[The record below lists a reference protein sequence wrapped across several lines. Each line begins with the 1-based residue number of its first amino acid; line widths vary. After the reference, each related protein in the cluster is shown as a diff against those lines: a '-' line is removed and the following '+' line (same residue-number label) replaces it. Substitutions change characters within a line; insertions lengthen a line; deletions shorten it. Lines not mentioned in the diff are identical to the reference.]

1 MILPGDPVPALAVTL
16 AEAAPA
22 GTRAVLVGSMI
33 VGTLLMLWGAK
44 LLRPAVVLAT
54 MAACFL
60 LAVVAARHALPQVPL
75 WAAAAV
81 GAVAGLL
88 AGALLY
94 RPAVAVATAIVAAT
108 AGGLIAFAVM
118 AGGSLDTAP
127 RDLGHAL
134 VANPREVSRPGD
146 GSRAGMRMLEV
157 LAPPAGTPDD
167 LGERA
172 QSAVDATAPVA
183 ERALRS
189 TADAARRGWNR
200 AREAV
205 EATDPPFRTLLVG
218 STAAGAVSGLLLGLL
233 FTTLMARVLTSL
245 AGAWLLVAG
254 SLPLLASHGHAPMPD
269 DPRAWLVALTALTVA
284 GTLMQAAL
292 GGAPAAP
299 ARAKRP
305 AAKAGGA
312 APRAAADARPD
323 APAAA
328 RA

>member
-1 MILPGDPVPALAVTL
+1 MPALTV

-22 GTRAVLVGSMI
+22 GTRAVLVGAMI
-33 VGTLLMLWGAK
+33 VGTLLMLWGAR

-60 LAVVAARHALPQVPL
+60 FAVVAARNALPQVPL

-94 RPAVAVATAIVAAT
+94 RPAVAAATAVVAAT
-108 AGGLIAFAVM
+108 AGALIAFAVM

-157 LAPPAGTPDD
+157 LSPPAGMADG
-167 LGERA
+167 LGAGA
-172 QSAVDATAPVA
+172 QSVVDASAPMA

-200 AREAV
+200 GCQAV

-254 SLPLLASHGHAPMPD
+254 ALPLLASHGHAPMPD
-269 DPRAWLVALTALTVA
+269 DPRAWLVVLTGLTVA
-284 GTLMQAAL
+284 GTLMQSAL
-292 GGAPAAP
+292 GGAPASKSRATRAASKAAKAAPKASATAANDAPAP
-299 ARAKRP
+299 ARA
-305 AAKAGGA
+305 
-312 APRAAADARPD
+312 
-323 APAAA
+323 
-328 RA
+328 

>member
-1 MILPGDPVPALAVTL
+1 MPTL
-16 AEAAPA
+16 TMAEAAPI
-22 GTRAVLVGSMI
+22 GTRAVLVGAMI
-33 VGTLLMLWGAK
+33 VGTLLMLWGAR

-60 LAVVAARHALPQVPL
+60 LAVVAARNALPQVPL

-94 RPAVAVATAIVAAT
+94 RPAVAVATAVVAAT
-108 AGGLIAFAVM
+108 AGALIAFAVM

-157 LAPPAGTPDD
+157 LSPPAGMADD
-167 LGERA
+167 LGAGA
-172 QSAVDATAPVA
+172 QSVVDASAPVA

-200 AREAV
+200 GCQAV

-254 SLPLLASHGHAPMPD
+254 ALPLLASHGHAPMPD
-269 DPRAWLVALTALTVA
+269 DPRAWLVVLTALTVA
-284 GTLMQAAL
+284 GTLMQSAL
-292 GGAPAAP
+292 GGAPASKSRATRAASKAAKATPKASAAATNDAPAP
-299 ARAKRP
+299 ARA
-305 AAKAGGA
+305 
-312 APRAAADARPD
+312 
-323 APAAA
+323 
-328 RA
+328 

>member
-1 MILPGDPVPALAVTL
+1 MPTL
-16 AEAAPA
+16 TMAEAAPI
-22 GTRAVLVGSMI
+22 GTRAVLVGAMI
-33 VGTLLMLWGAK
+33 VGTLLMLWGAR

-60 LAVVAARHALPQVPL
+60 LAVVAARNALPQVPL

-94 RPAVAVATAIVAAT
+94 RPAVAAATAVVAAT
-108 AGGLIAFAVM
+108 AGALIAFAVM

-157 LAPPAGTPDD
+157 LSPPAGMADD
-167 LGERA
+167 LGAGA
-172 QSAVDATAPVA
+172 QSVVDASAPMA

-200 AREAV
+200 GCQAV

-254 SLPLLASHGHAPMPD
+254 ALPLLASHGHAPMPD
-269 DPRAWLVALTALTVA
+269 DPRAWLVVLTALTVA
-284 GTLMQAAL
+284 GTLMQSAL
-292 GGAPAAP
+292 GGAPASKSRATRAASKAAKAAPKASATAANDAPAP
-299 ARAKRP
+299 ARA
-305 AAKAGGA
+305 
-312 APRAAADARPD
+312 
-323 APAAA
+323 
-328 RA
+328 

>member
-1 MILPGDPVPALAVTL
+1 MPTL
-16 AEAAPA
+16 TMAEAAPI
-22 GTRAVLVGSMI
+22 GTRAVLVGAMI
-33 VGTLLMLWGAK
+33 VGTLLMLWGAR

-60 LAVVAARHALPQVPL
+60 FAVVAARNALPQVPL

-94 RPAVAVATAIVAAT
+94 RPAVAVATAVVAAT
-108 AGGLIAFAVM
+108 AGALIAFAVM

-157 LAPPAGTPDD
+157 LSPPAGMADD
-167 LGERA
+167 LGAGA
-172 QSAVDATAPVA
+172 QSVVDASAPMA

-200 AREAV
+200 GCQAV

-254 SLPLLASHGHAPMPD
+254 ALPLLASHGHAPMPD
-269 DPRAWLVALTALTVA
+269 DPRAWLVVLTALTVA
-284 GTLMQAAL
+284 GTLMQSAL
-292 GGAPAAP
+292 GGAPASKSLATRAASKAAKAAPKASATAANDAPAP
-299 ARAKRP
+299 ARA
-305 AAKAGGA
+305 
-312 APRAAADARPD
+312 
-323 APAAA
+323 
-328 RA
+328 

>member
-1 MILPGDPVPALAVTL
+1 MPTL
-16 AEAAPA
+16 TMAEAAPI
-22 GTRAVLVGSMI
+22 GTRAVLVGAMI
-33 VGTLLMLWGAK
+33 VGTLLMLWGAR

-60 LAVVAARHALPQVPL
+60 FAVVAARNALPQVPL

-94 RPAVAVATAIVAAT
+94 RPAVAAATAVVAAT
-108 AGGLIAFAVM
+108 AGALIAFAVM

-157 LAPPAGTPDD
+157 LSPPAGMADD
-167 LGERA
+167 LGAGA
-172 QSAVDATAPVA
+172 QSVVDASAPMA

-200 AREAV
+200 GCQAV

-254 SLPLLASHGHAPMPD
+254 ALPLLASHGHAPMPD
-269 DPRAWLVALTALTVA
+269 DPRAWLVVLTALTVA
-284 GTLMQAAL
+284 GTLMQSAL
-292 GGAPAAP
+292 GGAPASKSRATRAASKAAKAAPKASATAANDAPAP
-299 ARAKRP
+299 ARA
-305 AAKAGGA
+305 
-312 APRAAADARPD
+312 
-323 APAAA
+323 
-328 RA
+328 

>member
-1 MILPGDPVPALAVTL
+1 MPTL
-16 AEAAPA
+16 TMVEAAPI
-22 GTRAVLVGSMI
+22 GTRAVLVGAMI
-33 VGTLLMLWGAK
+33 VGTLLMLWGAR

-60 LAVVAARHALPQVPL
+60 LAVVAARNALPQVPL

-94 RPAVAVATAIVAAT
+94 RPAVAVATAVVAAT
-108 AGGLIAFAVM
+108 AGALIAFAVM

-157 LAPPAGTPDD
+157 LSPPAGMADD
-167 LGERA
+167 LGAGA
-172 QSAVDATAPVA
+172 QSVVDASAPVA

-200 AREAV
+200 GRQAV

-254 SLPLLASHGHAPMPD
+254 ALPLLASHGHAPMPD
-269 DPRAWLVALTALTVA
+269 DPRAWLVVLTALTVA
-284 GTLMQAAL
+284 GTLMQSALTSTPRAPRAASKV
-292 GGAPAAP
+292 AKATPKASAAAANDTPAP
-299 ARAKRP
+299 ARA
-305 AAKAGGA
+305 
-312 APRAAADARPD
+312 
-323 APAAA
+323 
-328 RA
+328 

>member
-1 MILPGDPVPALAVTL
+1 
-16 AEAAPA
+16 
-22 GTRAVLVGSMI
+22 
-33 VGTLLMLWGAK
+33 
-44 LLRPAVVLAT
+44 
-54 MAACFL
+54 
-60 LAVVAARHALPQVPL
+60 
-75 WAAAAV
+75 V

-94 RPAVAVATAIVAAT
+94 RPAVAVATAVVAAT
-108 AGGLIAFAVM
+108 AGALIAFAVM

-157 LAPPAGTPDD
+157 LSPPAGMADD
-167 LGERA
+167 LGAGA
-172 QSAVDATAPVA
+172 QSVVDASAPVA

-200 AREAV
+200 GRQAV

-254 SLPLLASHGHAPMPD
+254 ALPLLASHGHAPMPD
-269 DPRAWLVALTALTVA
+269 DPRAWLVVLTGLTVA
-284 GTLMQAAL
+284 GTLMQSAL
-292 GGAPAAP
+292 GGTPASKPRTTRAAPKAAKSALKTAAAAANDAPAP
-299 ARAKRP
+299 ARA
-305 AAKAGGA
+305 
-312 APRAAADARPD
+312 
-323 APAAA
+323 
-328 RA
+328 

>member
-1 MILPGDPVPALAVTL
+1 MPTL
-16 AEAAPA
+16 TMVEAAPI
-22 GTRAVLVGSMI
+22 GTRAVLVGAMI
-33 VGTLLMLWGAK
+33 VGTLLMLWGAR

-60 LAVVAARHALPQVPL
+60 LAVVAARNALPQVPL

-94 RPAVAVATAIVAAT
+94 RPAVAVATAVVAAT
-108 AGGLIAFAVM
+108 AGALIAFAVM

-157 LAPPAGTPDD
+157 LSPPAGMADD
-167 LGERA
+167 LGAGA
-172 QSAVDATAPVA
+172 QSVVDASAPVA

-200 AREAV
+200 GCQAV

-254 SLPLLASHGHAPMPD
+254 ALPLLASHGHAPMPD
-269 DPRAWLVALTALTVA
+269 DPRAWLVVLTALTVA
-284 GTLMQAAL
+284 GTLMQSAL
-292 GGAPAAP
+292 GGAPASKPRATRAASKVAKATPKASAAATNDAPAP
-299 ARAKRP
+299 ARA
-305 AAKAGGA
+305 
-312 APRAAADARPD
+312 
-323 APAAA
+323 
-328 RA
+328 

>member
-1 MILPGDPVPALAVTL
+1 MLPGDPMPALFL

-33 VGTLLMLWGAK
+33 VGTLLMLWGAR

-75 WAAAAV
+75 WAAAAA

-94 RPAVAVATAIVAAT
+94 RPAVAVATAVVAAT

-157 LAPPAGTPDD
+157 LAPPAGSTGD
-167 LGERA
+167 LGTRA
-172 QSAVDATAPVA
+172 ESAVDATAPVA

-200 AREAV
+200 ACEAV

-254 SLPLLASHGHAPMPD
+254 ALPLLASHGHAPMPD

-305 AAKAGGA
+305 GAKPAKA
-312 APRAAADARPD
+312 APKDVADARAVD

>member
-1 MILPGDPVPALAVTL
+1 MPTL
-16 AEAAPA
+16 TMVEAAPI
-22 GTRAVLVGSMI
+22 GTRAVLVGAMI
-33 VGTLLMLWGAK
+33 VGTLLMLWGAR

-60 LAVVAARHALPQVPL
+60 FAVVAARNALPQVPL

-94 RPAVAVATAIVAAT
+94 RPAVAAATAVVAAT
-108 AGGLIAFAVM
+108 AGALIAFAVM

-157 LAPPAGTPDD
+157 LSPPAGMADD
-167 LGERA
+167 LGAGA
-172 QSAVDATAPVA
+172 QSVVDASAPMA

-200 AREAV
+200 GCQAV

-254 SLPLLASHGHAPMPD
+254 ALPLLASHGHAPMPD
-269 DPRAWLVALTALTVA
+269 DPRAWLVVLTGLTVA
-284 GTLMQAAL
+284 GTLMQSAL
-292 GGAPAAP
+292 GGAPASKSRATRAASKAAKAAPKASATAANDAPAP
-299 ARAKRP
+299 ARA
-305 AAKAGGA
+305 
-312 APRAAADARPD
+312 
-323 APAAA
+323 
-328 RA
+328 